1 MDIDVKLPQKMCK
14 NEKYAC
20 KNETNFDM
28 FLQFWHC
35 FIGIFAILTS
45 EYERAH
51 DFALKTPR
59 PVLYD
64 DFFRPLIRRKSF

>member
-1 MDIDVKLPQKMCK
+1 MDIDVKLPHKMCK
-14 NEKYAC
+14 SEKHAC

-28 FLQFWHC
+28 FLQFRHC
-35 FIGIFAILTS
+35 SMWIFAFLTS
-45 EYERAH
+45 EYERAY